1 MSLKNCS
8 CPYFNADQDVE
19 SFIDI
24 GRNIFVVLLNNG
36 RIFVL
41 KDWGFWGHVGDSTLR
56 KGLYSNREYDLSD
69 RQIAACIEAK
79 AKLLE

>member
-8 CPYFNADQDVE
+8 CPHFNVNRDVQ

-24 GRNIFVVLLNNG
+24 GMNIFVVLLIDG

-41 KDWGFWGHVGDSTLR
+41 KDWGFWGHVGDSILQ
-56 KGLYSNREYDLSD
+56 KDWYSNREYELSYL
-69 RQIAACIEAK
+69 QVNACIHAE